1 MTLVKNALSFEIAPV
16 LLAWL
21 PHLTMA
27 VFIVAL
33 FWAIAATARFLLL
46 KYTRHPVSR
55 CYLLQLIA
63 KGVYV
68 TLLVIGFITASGSLG
83 INITAMVTSLGL
95 AGFALSF
102 ALKDALSNAIAGLM
116 LLLYQPFK
124 IGDTI
129 SVSTLKKGKV
139 VAINLRYTQLATEE
153 HTYLVPNVTLINNTI
168 EILAPPLPT
177 TNSAL
182 TESRSCP
189 NTD

>member
-1 MTLVKNALSFEIAPV
+1 MKNEWSLELARV

-21 PHLTMA
+21 PRLMMA
-27 VFIVAL
+27 VLILAL
-33 FWAIAATARFLLL
+33 FWAIAATARSLLL

-55 CYLLQLIA
+55 RYLLQLIA

-68 TLLVIGFITASGSLG
+68 TLLIIGVITASGSLG

-124 IGDTI
+124 LGDTI
-129 SVSTLKKGKV
+129 SVNNLKKGKV
-139 VAINLRYTQLATEE
+139 MAINLRYTQLVTEA

-168 EILAPPLPT
+168 EILTSPLPKTNT
-177 TNSAL
+177 TL
-182 TESRSCP
+182 TE
-189 NTD
+189 